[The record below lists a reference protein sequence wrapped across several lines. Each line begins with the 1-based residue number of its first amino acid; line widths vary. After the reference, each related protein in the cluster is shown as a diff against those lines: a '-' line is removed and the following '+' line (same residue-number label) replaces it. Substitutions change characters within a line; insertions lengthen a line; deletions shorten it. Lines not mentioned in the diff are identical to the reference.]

1 MRKNVVLLILTVFMF
16 YSCKN
21 EGAKP
26 EGKEIEKQE
35 VTYLSFGENID
46 AENSISIA
54 EMSEKYKNLKEGDTL
69 DIKFSAPIKEVC
81 KKKGCW
87 MKLDLGNGLE
97 SYVNFKDYGF
107 FMPMN
112 ADGKEVIVNGKAFVK
127 ISTVNELQHLAKD
140 AGNSEEEI
148 AKITE
153 PKYTLA
159 FEADGVLMKE

>member
-1 MRKNVVLLILTVFMF
+1 MRKNVLLLFLTVFMF

-35 VTYLSFGENID
+35 VTYLSFGENIN
-46 AENSISIA
+46 AENSISTA
-54 EMSEKYKNLKEGDTL
+54 EMIEKYKNLKEGDTL

-81 KKKGCW
+81 KTKGCW
-87 MKLDLGNGLE
+87 MKLDLGNEQE
-97 SYVNFKDYGF
+97 SFVNFKDYGF

-112 ADGKEVIVNGKAFVK
+112 ADGREVIVNGKAFVK
-127 ISTVNELQHLAKD
+127 VITVDELQHFSKD
-140 AGNSEEEI
+140 AGNSEDEI
-148 AKITE
+148 ARITE

-159 FEADGVLMKE
+159 FEADGVLMKD

>member
-1 MRKNVVLLILTVFMF
+1 MRKNVILIVMVVIVF

-21 EGAKP
+21 EGANKSV
-26 EGKEIEKQE
+26 KEIEKQE
-35 VTYLSFGENID
+35 VKYLSFGENIK
-46 AENSISIA
+46 AENSISSA
-54 EMSEKYKNLKEGDTL
+54 EMAEKYKNLKEGDTL
-69 DIKFSAPIKEVC
+69 NIKFSAPIKEVC

-87 MKLDLGNGLE
+87 MKLDLGNGE
-97 SYVNFKDYGF
+97 ETYVNFKDYGF

-127 ISTVNELQHLAKD
+127 IAAVDELQHLAKD
-140 AGNSEEEI
+140 AGTSEEEI
-148 AKITE
+148 AKITD

>member
-1 MRKNVVLLILTVFMF
+1 MGKNVILMVLTVFVF
-16 YSCKN
+16 FSCKN
-21 EGAKP
+21 EGANKSA
-26 EGKEIEKQE
+26 KEIEKQE
-35 VTYLSFGENID
+35 VTYLSFGENIKAD
-46 AENSISIA
+46 NSISTA
-54 EMSEKYKNLKEGDTL
+54 EMAEIYKDLKEGDTL
-69 DIKFSAPIKEVC
+69 NVKFSAPIKEVC

-87 MKLDLGNGLE
+87 MKLDLGNGEE

-112 ADGKEVIVNGKAFVK
+112 ADGREVIVNGKAFVK
-127 ISTVNELQHLAKD
+127 VATVDELQHFAKD

>member
-1 MRKNVVLLILTVFMF
+1 MGKNVILLLLTVFVF

-21 EGAKP
+21 EGVNK

-35 VTYLSFGENID
+35 VTYLSFGENIE
-46 AENSISIA
+46 AENSISTA
-54 EMSEKYKNLKEGDTL
+54 EMAEKYKNLKEGDTL
-69 DIKFSAPIKEVC
+69 NIKFSAPIKEVC
-81 KKKGCW
+81 KSKGCW
-87 MKLDLGNGLE
+87 MKLDLGNEQE
-97 SYVNFKDYGF
+97 SFVNFKDYGF

-112 ADGKEVIVNGKAFVK
+112 ADGREVIVNGKAFVK
-127 ISTVNELQHLAKD
+127 VTTVDELQHFAKD
-140 AGNSEEEI
+140 AGNSQEEI